1 MRPWTLLFLVLAT
14 ACASAEA
21 PTGALDAPAAV
32 GAGDDASFAGTIGT
46 YEAPPEEDD
55 GAASTPLEVPSAAPT
70 AVDPT
75 PTDPS
80 AAADA
85 YASEQEEDAAAEA
98 ASDQADTALPP
109 FDAGEGGVCTAALAP
124 GDLVIDEL
132 MIESV
137 AGTGDHGEWLEV
149 QSTLDCALDLRG
161 LHGEAPDG
169 NKIRIFDVGDDLWI
183 PALGTFLVA
192 DSNNAAINHDLPGA
206 LIVWSGQPGD
216 VLRNKGGTVTLDFGG
231 TIIDSV
237 TYPSMTLTVGASLA
251 FPSDC
256 MPSQRS
262 DWSSWQPSAS
272 AWFPGFS
279 GTPNAPNDDVQCP

>member
-1 MRPWTLLFLVLAT
+1 MRPWTLLFIALAT
-14 ACASAEA
+14 ACASAEPPSGA
-21 PTGALDAPAAV
+21 PDTPPAV
-32 GAGDDASFAGTIGT
+32 GAGDYAPFGGTIGPDDT
-46 YEAPPEEDD
+46 PPDDD
-55 GAASTPLEVPSAAPT
+55 GAPATLLDVPSAAPT
-70 AVDPT
+70 VVDPI
-75 PTDPS
+75 PAYPS
-80 AAADA
+80 SSSGADA
-85 YASEQEEDAAAEA
+85 SQPEQDAVAQATSDAS
-98 ASDQADTALPP
+98 DTALPP
-109 FDAGEGGVCTAALAP
+109 FDAGEGGVCTQALVP

-137 AGTGDHGEWLEV
+137 AGTGDHGEWLEA

-161 LHGEAPDG
+161 LHGEAPTG
-169 NKIRIFDVGDDLWI
+169 NKIRIFDVAEDLWI

-216 VLRNKGGTVTLDFGG
+216 VLRNKGGTITLQFGG

-272 AWFPGFS
+272 AWFPGFF
-279 GTPNAPNDDVQCP
+279 GTPNAANDDVQCP